1 MTTIVIAN
9 GHILVDNK
17 LYVPLD
23 YEAYAI
29 DGLVGFR
36 HITQRDL
43 TLLKDRVLASKI
55 TLNGTAYNDNQWA
68 TLVLDFNTF
77 LAPGT
82 GASLS
87 EIKDDVDYP
96 EEIISTVLTPNS
108 MTGIT
113 NQTKAGYVTLYAP
126 AANTG
131 LIYVGT
137 DAVSASSFAL
147 EAGKSVPIEL
157 ADLARIFV
165 KNTVAGEKVHVLGAY
180 KS

>member
-9 GHILVDNK
+9 GHILVDSK
-17 LYVPLD
+17 FYVPLV

-29 DGLVGFR
+29 NGMVGFQN
-36 HITQRDL
+36 ITQKDL
-43 TLLKDRVLASKI
+43 ELIKGRVKASEV
-55 TLNGTAYNDNQWA
+55 TLNGTTYDDDEWA
-68 TLVLDFNTF
+68 DLVLDFNTF

-82 GASLS
+82 GSTLS

-96 EEIISTVLTPNS
+96 EEIISAVLTPNA
-108 MTGIT
+108 MTGVT
-113 NQTKAGYVTLYAP
+113 NQTKGGYVTLYAP
-126 AANTG
+126 EANTG

-137 DAVSASSFAL
+137 DAVDANCFAL
-147 EAGKSVPIEL
+147 EAGKSVPMEL

-165 KNTVAGEKVHVLGAY
+165 KNSVQGEKVHVLGAY